1 MPPPSLAPPGAGLP
15 LPKLLLAKHLLRP
28 LYARAHPIPSIPSL
42 LKQQCDFFCN
52 DFAALAQSNPT
63 QLTQR
68 VLIPPT
74 LGLEDNSRF
83 YSLAMVLHHLLL
95 VNTRLIEIFTA
106 LSTST
111 PLPQGP
117 STITDFKPD
126 PNITPDVAPQYHDTT
141 HQLADTISAIPRA
154 ALSSRATIPHPW
166 FGPLTLPQWI
176 PFSALHQQ
184 VHTRQWRR
192 IRARLD

>member
-1 MPPPSLAPPGAGLP
+1 MPTYSLAPPGAGLP
-15 LPKLLLAKHLLRP
+15 RPQLLLAKHLLRP
-28 LYARAHPIPSIPSL
+28 LYARAHPIPSIPPL

-52 DFAALAQSNPT
+52 DFAALAHSNSS

-74 LGLEDNSRF
+74 LGLEDHSRD

-95 VNTRLIEIFTA
+95 VNARLIEIFTS
-106 LSTST
+106 LSSST

-126 PNITPDVAPQYHDTT
+126 PDITPDVAPQYHHATQ
-141 HQLADTISAIPRA
+141 QLADTISAIPRA
-154 ALSSRATIPHPW
+154 SLSSRATIPHPW
-166 FGPLTLPQWI
+166 FGPLTLRQWI
-176 PFSALHQQ
+176 PFSALHQS